1 MCSWNKY
8 FRFCECFFFWYVYRL
23 QDKGMLYRV
32 GEIEHGLRM
41 RRGHVNCNVFGLHR
55 TLCDYHY
62 VI

>member
-1 MCSWNKY
+1 MNVFLVCI
-8 FRFCECFFFWYVYRL
+8 YRS